1 MGIELTK
8 IRVISQSERERLSI
22 HAEIRRHEIALVR
35 ALRTLN
41 KRFPKEGHKITSDLS
56 ERILLTIEIE

>member
-1 MGIELTK
+1 MSIEVRK
-8 IRVISQSERERLSI
+8 IRVISHADRERLSI
-22 HAEIRRHEIALVR
+22 HAEIRRHEIALMR

-41 KRFPKEGHKITSDLS
+41 KRFPKDGHKITSDLS